1 MSGKVPHARCAK
13 KVVAAIMITQLFIGT
28 PAVSFAAGDNLRPSA
43 AKNSARVFDVRKDLN
58 KDGGTTIEPVQ
69 GFIHV
74 QSNNAGLF
82 RGAQTGGLNTDL
94 AYQQG
99 SNGNLNDHS
108 ETRERLEGAVKDMVV
123 AMLSARKTILDR
135 LTRDKTYIPKA
146 YNLKLDR
153 IKRNSTLLETER
165 EQQMKQAKAEFE
177 AHIAGLQPNAD
188 KALAA
193 VEQEYFVTTKEQ
205 MSRLER
211 ATGLDAQN
219 QQLVRSWV
227 LSYCGNVKKIFAEEP
242 LAELVAKITNLVK
255 NQELKAD
262 IAFSKAYFKM
272 FGRYPYKMTTL
283 CLGEKK
289 SQYDAND
296 PTKAWKILERDLR
309 QMLSGISREDARIIG
324 LRLAYEPRWVIGAD
338 TIPADVLA
346 KIDDTHGFI
355 KKISKELLGETL
367 AVDYGAAVK
376 ATTIESILALE
387 NVDGVLIGSAANDP
401 ATLKPIVEKAVEY
414 VRNHPAKKFNLGMN
428 WKANDSANGL
438 KELDAF
444 VAMFKAIPDLDLIT
458 VTIATPNVTTTRAA
472 MDKVESYFAK
482 VSLKALG
489 QTVVETEALG
499 NGFTRDIL
507 APVVPRNLS
516 AIEALFRE
524 ETRNGDSYV
533 LLKKDGVAF
542 AIAKENAHDQTLMT
556 VPVDDLTDLKAKEAY
571 YASLLESVSL
581 MTTKTGRFVELIEEK
596 SDRLMSYLSGS
607 VDRKRK
613 LEAFSLNTL
622 SGTKY
627 WYGRERFFQLEYKP
641 ANIATDVRSTMLTPK
656 QTERAIGR
664 GVSFI
669 IQPTYY
675 VLVNGYGTIGA
686 KAAAAARKSGFF
698 VMATARSVKV
708 DSRDAYLKDYP
719 IVLSDTKNAADFE
732 KNGMQVAGGINEV
745 LDIVDFVIDGTP
757 AKVGAENIKNLYSK
771 FPNLRVILEG
781 GEKAAPGIASFSSG
795 TNYWMVRDSKIV
807 RVVSCNTTGMAR
819 TFGEVAKQLKQLAI
833 TNLLMRRAADPG
845 DEKGENPDG
854 VSLLPVSHHGDDLR
868 AVLSREANANIV
880 SLRTTAVV
888 TPTTHFH
895 VHSGTIKGPGLT
907 AAKVQAILKAQ
918 SRVALVQFPG
928 GELKTPV
935 LFDIF
940 NSMIK
945 DANHPFIVVA
955 QVEESGNPDEVAI
968 TIAVPQE
975 SNVVPE
981 NVNALHAMAGL
992 AGKDA
997 AIRLVDEVLN
1007 IPQIKQGLEQRLPV
1021 KIQKDGGEAEVV
1033 IPMDYLTLDDV
1044 DVKGRTVLYRGDFNS
1059 PVENG
1064 KLKVTE
1070 RLKANAVTIQELQQ
1084 KGARVVIMVHQG
1096 RPGDAD
1102 YLEHLDQ
1109 YAGLV
1114 SAEIKAPARYVDD
1127 LYGAAAQ
1134 QAIKT
1139 MKNGD
1144 VLVLKNVRSWDPET
1158 DKKMTLAKQA
1168 QSAMVKALSPWIDF
1182 EVLDAFSIAHR
1193 NNISVVGF
1201 QAAGI
1206 PLIAG
1211 RLMERE
1217 IKGNYR
1223 AAFVGEKP
1231 YIASFGGA
1239 KIDDYLGVIRKG
1251 LKEGTY
1257 SKVHMSGL
1265 LGELALVAQ
1274 GYNLGTPTMD
1284 FLAEQFKD
1292 FSDKKYGSGMEG
1304 IVKAIRDILAEY
1316 PDLIEI
1322 PVDLAYL
1329 DANGKRAEVVLTS
1342 EHKAKPAADTLI
1354 GDIGTQTA
1362 NKFAAQLKEA
1372 KTVFVKGPWGNYKN
1386 IEFIRASDII
1396 ARALKESGAYLIT
1409 GGGDTN
1415 VLFDRLGMMQRINYF
1430 SLAGGAFLEFMEGKA
1445 LPGMVALDA
1454 SAKEIIAGSR
1464 KLGVSRQ
1471 EFLKHRINDKFVFVK
1486 AGGES
1491 FGAFIN
1497 SVLSKKE
1504 KKDGALSGVVL
1515 TPEIIKDSRGKPT
1528 VRVNLKINGVTV
1540 KGEVPAGAS
1549 KGEDEA
1555 ATVGTEQAVRNIEEV
1570 ISPLLKNSGLDIGTY
1585 DGLRKAE
1592 QLIIDAAGENFAT
1605 LGANATVPVSW
1616 ALWRA
1621 AAALNNM
1628 SLWQYIRANEPGV
1641 VGEGTAY
1648 PYMNIYNGGLH
1659 AIRGD
1664 EKLGRD
1670 RIDIQEIMIVP
1681 VGSDRYAER
1690 LAMGD
1695 KIDRALKELLSSL
1708 FDARDIMRADEAGFS
1723 VKGLGQSDRAIALV
1737 IEAIRKAG
1745 YEPGKD
1751 VMLALDPAATSF
1763 YNTRKQVYEF
1773 QGKELSSEEMVKFY
1787 VDLVKQYPGLFISIE
1802 DGMAENDWAGWAR
1815 FTAEMEKRG
1824 VDTIGDD
1831 VFVTQKGRLQRG
1843 IEQKTATAILIK
1855 VNQNG
1860 TVGGTLDVMK
1870 LAKQNN
1876 MKAVVSHR
1884 SGETLDDGIADLAYA
1899 AKVLGLKTGDPQ
1911 PAYDFPNSDQL
1922 VRRNKYLRMIA
1933 IQEKEAVMQKAVI
1946 VGPEFFAAGGSIN
1959 ALKQALVLNKQIQF
1973 VIYGE
1978 AAESIKA
1985 ELADISV
1992 LTAPTLAKAVTM
2004 LKSFDVPAQ
2013 NIVLV
2018 GSAGTEDAD
2027 AVKDI
2032 KQIPVKGISTI
2043 ALAQALNAL
2052 LADPATQAAFTAFDK
2067 ATADLGINAAV
2078 VEQIEQIRRDEE
2090 EFFNKV

>member
-1 MSGKVPHARCAK
+1 
-13 KVVAAIMITQLFIGT
+13 
-28 PAVSFAAGDNLRPSA
+28 
-43 AKNSARVFDVRKDLN
+43 
-58 KDGGTTIEPVQ
+58 
-69 GFIHV
+69 
-74 QSNNAGLF
+74 
-82 RGAQTGGLNTDL
+82 
-94 AYQQG
+94 
-99 SNGNLNDHS
+99 
-108 ETRERLEGAVKDMVV
+108 
-123 AMLSARKTILDR
+123 
-135 LTRDKTYIPKA
+135 
-146 YNLKLDR
+146 
-153 IKRNSTLLETER
+153 
-165 EQQMKQAKAEFE
+165 
-177 AHIAGLQPNAD
+177 
-188 KALAA
+188 
-193 VEQEYFVTTKEQ
+193 
-205 MSRLER
+205 
-211 ATGLDAQN
+211 
-219 QQLVRSWV
+219 
-227 LSYCGNVKKIFAEEP
+227 
-242 LAELVAKITNLVK
+242 
-255 NQELKAD
+255 
-262 IAFSKAYFKM
+262 
-272 FGRYPYKMTTL
+272 
-283 CLGEKK
+283 
-289 SQYDAND
+289 
-296 PTKAWKILERDLR
+296 
-309 QMLSGISREDARIIG
+309 
-324 LRLAYEPRWVIGAD
+324 
-338 TIPADVLA
+338 
-346 KIDDTHGFI
+346 
-355 KKISKELLGETL
+355 
-367 AVDYGAAVK
+367 
-376 ATTIESILALE
+376 
-387 NVDGVLIGSAANDP
+387 
-401 ATLKPIVEKAVEY
+401 
-414 VRNHPAKKFNLGMN
+414 
-428 WKANDSANGL
+428 
-438 KELDAF
+438 
-444 VAMFKAIPDLDLIT
+444 
-458 VTIATPNVTTTRAA
+458 
-472 MDKVESYFAK
+472 
-482 VSLKALG
+482 
-489 QTVVETEALG
+489 
-499 NGFTRDIL
+499 
-507 APVVPRNLS
+507 
-516 AIEALFRE
+516 
-524 ETRNGDSYV
+524 
-533 LLKKDGVAF
+533 
-542 AIAKENAHDQTLMT
+542 
-556 VPVDDLTDLKAKEAY
+556 
-571 YASLLESVSL
+571 
-581 MTTKTGRFVELIEEK
+581 
-596 SDRLMSYLSGS
+596 
-607 VDRKRK
+607 
-613 LEAFSLNTL
+613 
-622 SGTKY
+622 
-627 WYGRERFFQLEYKP
+627 
-641 ANIATDVRSTMLTPK
+641 
-656 QTERAIGR
+656 
-664 GVSFI
+664 
-669 IQPTYY
+669 
-675 VLVNGYGTIGA
+675 
-686 KAAAAARKSGFF
+686 
-698 VMATARSVKV
+698 
-708 DSRDAYLKDYP
+708 
-719 IVLSDTKNAADFE
+719 
-732 KNGMQVAGGINEV
+732 
-745 LDIVDFVIDGTP
+745 
-757 AKVGAENIKNLYSK
+757 
-771 FPNLRVILEG
+771 
-781 GEKAAPGIASFSSG
+781 
-795 TNYWMVRDSKIV
+795 
-807 RVVSCNTTGMAR
+807 
-819 TFGEVAKQLKQLAI
+819 
-833 TNLLMRRAADPG
+833 
-845 DEKGENPDG
+845 
-854 VSLLPVSHHGDDLR
+854 
-868 AVLSREANANIV
+868 
-880 SLRTTAVV
+880 
-888 TPTTHFH
+888 
-895 VHSGTIKGPGLT
+895 
-907 AAKVQAILKAQ
+907 
-918 SRVALVQFPG
+918 
-928 GELKTPV
+928 
-935 LFDIF
+935 
-940 NSMIK
+940 
-945 DANHPFIVVA
+945 
-955 QVEESGNPDEVAI
+955 
-968 TIAVPQE
+968 
-975 SNVVPE
+975 
-981 NVNALHAMAGL
+981 
-992 AGKDA
+992 
-997 AIRLVDEVLN
+997 
-1007 IPQIKQGLEQRLPV
+1007 
-1021 KIQKDGGEAEVV
+1021 
-1033 IPMDYLTLDDV
+1033 
-1044 DVKGRTVLYRGDFNS
+1044 
-1059 PVENG
+1059 
-1064 KLKVTE
+1064 
-1070 RLKANAVTIQELQQ
+1070 
-1084 KGARVVIMVHQG
+1084 MVHQG

-1102 YLEHLDQ
+1102 YLESLDQ

-1134 QAIKT
+1134 QAIKA

-1158 DKKMTLAKQA
+1158 DKKMTIAKQA

-1223 AAFVGEKP
+1223 AALVGEKP

-1322 PVDLAYL
+1322 PEDLAYL

-1342 EHKAKPAADTLI
+1342 EHKTKPVADTLI

-1386 IEFIRASDII
+1386 VEFVKASDII

-1454 SAKEIIAGSR
+1454 SAKEIVAGSR

-1497 SVLSKKE
+1497 SVSSQKE

-1570 ISPLLKNSGLDIGTY
+1570 IAPLLKNSGLDIGTY

-1641 VGEGTAY
+1641 IGEGTAY

-1763 YNTRKQVYEF
+1763 YNTQKQVYEF
-1773 QGKELSSEEMVKFY
+1773 QGKELSSKEMVKFY
-1787 VDLVKQYPGLFISIE
+1787 VDLVEQYPGLFISIE
-1802 DGMAENDWAGWAR
+1802 DGMAENDWAEWSR

-1824 VDTIGDD
+1824 IDTIGDD

-1911 PAYDFPNSDQL
+1911 PAYDFPNTDQL

-1959 ALKQALVLNKQIQF
+1959 ALKQALVLNKQIKF